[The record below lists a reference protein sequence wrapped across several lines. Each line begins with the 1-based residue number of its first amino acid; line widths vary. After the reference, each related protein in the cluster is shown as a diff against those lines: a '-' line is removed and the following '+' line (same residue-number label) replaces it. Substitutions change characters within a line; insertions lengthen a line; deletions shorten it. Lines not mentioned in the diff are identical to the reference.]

1 MVGHTLK
8 LRYYQRNAI
17 DALHNWFATRPVEEH
32 ALIAL
37 PTAAG
42 KTIIFSHFIKEVLA
56 KNPDARFLVMAHR
69 KELVSQAETKLKTV
83 WPNAPTGVLAAG
95 MKRFQH
101 DAQILIASR
110 DTLASPKRLEKVGK
124 FDYMIIDEAHNVPP
138 NSFTRYKKII
148 DTLSARQPMKVMGC
162 TATPYRMG
170 QGYIYGD
177 RKDHFFKDI
186 AYSVSIPELIQAG
199 YLSRLSAFAVND
211 DAIID
216 ASKVSLKFKNGD
228 FREKE
233 LEDVAMVDETIIE
246 VINDWIDN
254 AYTKGRTASVFFCVS
269 VLHAA
274 KMTQYLQQYNIKAE
288 LITGETPN
296 DKRDQI
302 LQDFED
308 GKIHALC
315 NVGVLTEGWD
325 APRTDC
331 IALLRPTQSIG
342 LYVQM
347 CGRGM
352 RIHDDKDNCLLLDYG
367 ENVARHGCLDEV
379 EPGDT
384 LPGRYKP
391 KICASCNAI
400 NSPSAK
406 ECVECGQKFEASKTN
421 VLWTKKE
428 REVARR
434 TKAEKQAVLSDERK
448 ASVPKRKTVT
458 DVYAAVTKSKNGAD
472 YCQVVFTIKDEF
484 FSKKMPLMFGHPTA
498 HNMAVRKWKK
508 ITPKWGSPTQPWMAA
523 ELIKNGAFDSIS
535 EIIVQKQGK
544 YENVVGVKT
553 KDGTEISL

>member
-1 MVGHTLK
+1 LN

-17 DALHNWFATRPVEEH
+17 DALHKWFEAKPEGP
-32 ALIAL
+32 ALISL
-37 PTAAG
+37 PTASG
-42 KTIIFSHFIKEVLA
+42 KTIIFSHFIKEVFN
-56 KNPDARFLVMAHR
+56 KNPNARFLIMAHR
-69 KELVSQAETKLKTV
+69 KELVAQAESKLKSV
-83 WPNAPTGVLAAG
+83 WSTAPVGVLAAG

-101 DAQILIASR
+101 NAQILIASR

-138 NSFTRYKKII
+138 SSLTRYKKII
-148 DTLSARQPMKVMGC
+148 DTLSKRQSMKVMGC

-170 QGYIYGD
+170 QGYIYGK
-177 RKDHFFKDI
+177 RKDHFFKGL

-199 YLSRLSAFAVND
+199 YLCRLSAFAVNEK
-211 DAIID
+211 AIID
-216 ASKVSLKFKNGD
+216 AGQVSLKFKNGD
-228 FREKE
+228 FKEKE
-233 LEDVAMVDETIIE
+233 LESVAMVDETIIE

-269 VLHAA
+269 VLHAH
-274 KMTQYLQQYNIKAE
+274 KMTQYLQQYGINAAVV
-288 LITGETPN
+288 TGETPN
-296 DKRDQI
+296 PERDKI
-302 LQDFED
+302 LADFEL

-352 RIHDDKDNCLLLDYG
+352 RLHNKKDNCLLLDYG
-367 ENVARHGCLDEV
+367 ENIARHGCLDEV
-379 EPGDT
+379 EPGEK
-384 LPGRYKP
+384 LPGKYHP

-400 NSPSAK
+400 NSPFAK
-406 ECVECGQKFEASKTN
+406 KCIECDQIFESNQSK

-448 ASVPKRKTVT
+448 ASIPKNKPIT
-458 DVYAAVTKSKNGAD
+458 DIYASVVVSKNGSE
-472 YCQVVFTIKDEF
+472 YCQVIFTIKDEF
-484 FSKKMPLMFGHPTA
+484 FPKKMPLMFGHPTA

-508 ITPKWGSPTQPWMAA
+508 ITTKWGSPSQPWMAA
-523 ELIKNGAFDSIS
+523 ELINNGAFDTIQEVVLRTEGS
-535 EIIVQKQGK
+535 
-544 YENVVGVKT
+544 YENIIGIRNKEN
-553 KDGTEISL
+553 KLIKL

>member
-1 MVGHTLK
+1 MN
-8 LRYYQRNAI
+8 LRYYQRNAVE
-17 DALHNWFATRPVEEH
+17 ALHSWFDTRPKDPT
-32 ALIAL
+32 LIVL

-42 KTIIFSHFIKEVLA
+42 KTIIFSHFIKEVFD
-56 KNPDARFLVMAHR
+56 KNPKARFLIMAHR
-69 KELVSQAETKLKTV
+69 KELVSQAEKKLKTV

-148 DTLSARQPMKVMGC
+148 DTLSARQTMKVMGC

-186 AYSVSIPELIQAG
+186 AYSVSIPELIQED

-211 DAIID
+211 SAIID
-216 ASKVSLKFKNGD
+216 ASKVSLKFKGGD

-233 LEDVAMVDETIIE
+233 LEDIAMVDETIIE
-246 VINDWIDN
+246 VISDWIDN

-269 VLHAA
+269 VLHAQ
-274 KMTQYLQQYNIKAE
+274 KMTHYLQQHGISAAV
-288 LITGETPN
+288 ITGETPN
-296 DKRDQI
+296 LERDKI
-302 LQDFED
+302 LADFESS
-308 GKIHALC
+308 KIHALC

-352 RIHDDKDNCLLLDYG
+352 RLHDDKENCLLLDYG

-379 EPGDT
+379 RPGES

-406 ECVECGQKFEASKTN
+406 ECIECGQVFESLKSK

-448 ASVPKRKTVT
+448 ASIPKTKPVT
-458 DVYAAVTKSKNGAD
+458 DIYATVTKSRNGSD
-472 YCQVVFTIKDEF
+472 YCQVIFTIKDEF
-484 FSKKMPLMFGHPTA
+484 FSRKMPLMFGHPTA

-508 ITPKWGSPTQPWMAA
+508 ITTKWGSPSQPWMAVD
-523 ELIKNGAFDSIS
+523 LINGGAFDSIS

-544 YENVVGVKT
+544 YENVVGIKT

>member
-1 MVGHTLK
+1 LK

-17 DALHNWFATRPVEEH
+17 DALHSWFDTKPEDP

-42 KTIIFSHFIKEVLA
+42 KTIIFSHFIKEVFH
-56 KNPDARFLVMAHR
+56 KNPKARFLIMAHR
-69 KELVSQAETKLKTV
+69 KELVAQAESKLKSV
-83 WPNAPTGVLAAG
+83 WPDAPVGVLAAG

-101 DAQILIASR
+101 NAQILVASR

-138 NSFTRYKKII
+138 SSLTRYKKII
-148 DTLSARQPMKVMGC
+148 DTLSERQSMKVMGC

-170 QGYIYGD
+170 QGYIYGN
-177 RKDHFFKDI
+177 RKDHFFKGL

-199 YLSRLSAFAVND
+199 YLCRLSAFAVND
-211 DAIID
+211 NAIID
-216 ASKVSLKFKNGD
+216 AGKVSLKFKGGD

-233 LEDVAMVDETIIE
+233 LEDIAMVDETIIE
-246 VINDWIDN
+246 VISDWIDN

-269 VLHAA
+269 VLHAQ
-274 KMTQYLQQYNIKAE
+274 KMTQYLQQHGISAAVV
-288 LITGETPN
+288 TGETPN
-296 DKRDQI
+296 QERDKI
-302 LQDFED
+302 LADFES

-352 RIHDDKDNCLLLDYG
+352 RLHDDKENCLLLDYG

-379 EPGDT
+379 EPGES

-406 ECVECGQKFEASKTN
+406 ECIECGQVFESTQSK

-448 ASVPKRKTVT
+448 ASVPKNKPIT
-458 DVYAAVTKSKNGAD
+458 DIYASVVKSKNGSE
-472 YCQVVFTIKDEF
+472 YCQVVFTVKDEF
-484 FSKKMPLMFGHPTA
+484 FPKKMPLMFGHPTA
-498 HNMAVRKWKK
+498 HKMAVRKWKK
-508 ITPKWGSPTQPWMAA
+508 ITTKWGSPSQPWMAA
-523 ELIKNGAFDSIS
+523 ELINSGAFDTIS

-544 YENVVGVKT
+544 YENVVGIKT
-553 KDGTEISL
+553 KQNEDIDL

>member
-1 MVGHTLK
+1 MK
-8 LRYYQRNAI
+8 LRYYQRDAI
-17 DALHNWFATRPVEEH
+17 DALHHWFDTKPEDP

-42 KTIIFSHFIKEVLA
+42 KTIIFSHFIKEVFH
-56 KNPDARFLVMAHR
+56 KNPKARFLIMAHR
-69 KELVSQAETKLKTV
+69 KELVAQAESKLKSV
-83 WPNAPTGVLAAG
+83 WPDAPVGVLAAG

-101 DAQILIASR
+101 NAQILVASR

-138 NSFTRYKKII
+138 SSLTRYKKII
-148 DTLSARQPMKVMGC
+148 DTLSERQSMKVMGC

-170 QGYIYGD
+170 QGYIYGN
-177 RKDHFFKDI
+177 RKDHFFKGL

-199 YLSRLSAFAVND
+199 YLCRLSAFAVND
-211 DAIID
+211 NAIID
-216 ASKVSLKFKNGD
+216 AGKVSLKFKGGD

-233 LEDVAMVDETIIE
+233 LEDIAMVDETIIE
-246 VINDWIDN
+246 VISDWIDN

-269 VLHAA
+269 VLHAQ
-274 KMTQYLQQYNIKAE
+274 KMTQYLKQHGINAAVV
-288 LITGETPN
+288 TGETPN
-296 DKRDQI
+296 QDRDKI
-302 LQDFED
+302 LADFES
-308 GKIHALC
+308 GKLHALC

-331 IALLRPTQSIG
+331 IALLRPTQSVG

-352 RIHDDKDNCLLLDYG
+352 RLHDNKENCLLLDYG

-379 EPGDT
+379 EPGES

-406 ECVECGQKFEASKTN
+406 ECIECGQVFESTQSK

-434 TKAEKQAVLSDERK
+434 TKADRQAVLSDERK
-448 ASVPKRKTVT
+448 ASAPKNKPIT
-458 DVYAAVTKSKNGAD
+458 DIYASVVKSKNGSE
-472 YCQVVFTIKDEF
+472 YCQVTFTVKDEF
-484 FSKKMPLMFGHPTA
+484 FPKKMPLMFGHPTA
-498 HNMAVRKWKK
+498 HSMAVRKWKK
-508 ITPKWGSPTQPWMAA
+508 ITTKWGSPSQPWMAA
-523 ELIKNGAFDSIS
+523 ELINSGAFDTIS

-544 YENVVGVKT
+544 YENVVGIKT
-553 KDGTEISL
+553 KQNEDITL

>member
-1 MVGHTLK
+1 LK

-17 DALHNWFATRPVEEH
+17 DALHSWFDTKPEEP

-42 KTIIFSHFIKEVLA
+42 KTIIFSHFIKEVFH
-56 KNPDARFLVMAHR
+56 KNPKARFLIMAHR
-69 KELVSQAETKLKTV
+69 KELVAQAESKLKSV
-83 WPNAPTGVLAAG
+83 WPDAPVGVLAAG

-101 DAQILIASR
+101 NAQILVASR

-138 NSFTRYKKII
+138 SSLTRYKKII
-148 DTLSARQPMKVMGC
+148 DTLSERQSMKVMGC

-170 QGYIYGD
+170 QGYIYGN
-177 RKDHFFKDI
+177 RKDHFFKGL

-199 YLSRLSAFAVND
+199 YLCRLSAFAVND
-211 DAIID
+211 NAIID
-216 ASKVSLKFKNGD
+216 AGKVSLKFKGGD

-233 LEDVAMVDETIIE
+233 LEDIAMVDETIIE
-246 VINDWIDN
+246 VISDWIDN

-269 VLHAA
+269 VLHAQ
-274 KMTQYLQQYNIKAE
+274 KMTQYLKQHGINAAVV
-288 LITGETPN
+288 TGETPN
-296 DKRDQI
+296 QDRDKI
-302 LQDFED
+302 LADFES
-308 GKIHALC
+308 GKLHALC

-331 IALLRPTQSIG
+331 IALLRPTQSVG

-352 RIHDDKDNCLLLDYG
+352 RLHDNKENCLLLDYG

-379 EPGDT
+379 EPGES

-406 ECVECGQKFEASKTN
+406 ECIECGQVFESTQSK

-434 TKAEKQAVLSDERK
+434 TKADRQAVLSDERK
-448 ASVPKRKTVT
+448 ASAPKNKPIT
-458 DVYAAVTKSKNGAD
+458 DIYASVVKSKNGSE
-472 YCQVVFTIKDEF
+472 YCQVVFTVEGEF
-484 FSKKMPLMFGHPTA
+484 FPKKMPLMFGHPTA

-508 ITPKWGSPTQPWMAA
+508 ITTKWGSPSQPWMAA
-523 ELIKNGAFDSIS
+523 ELINSGAFDTIS

-544 YENVVGVKT
+544 YENVVGIKT
-553 KDGTEISL
+553 KQNEDIDL

>member
-1 MVGHTLK
+1 MK

-17 DALHNWFATRPVEEH
+17 DALQSWFDTKPEEP

-42 KTIIFSHFIKEVLA
+42 KTIIFSHFIKEVFH
-56 KNPDARFLVMAHR
+56 KNPKARFLIMAHR
-69 KELVSQAETKLKTV
+69 KELVAQAESKLKSV
-83 WPNAPTGVLAAG
+83 WPDAPVGVLAAG

-101 DAQILIASR
+101 NAQILVASR

-138 NSFTRYKKII
+138 SSLTRYKKII
-148 DTLSARQPMKVMGC
+148 DTLSERQSMKVMGC

-170 QGYIYGD
+170 QGYIYGN
-177 RKDHFFKDI
+177 RKDHFFKGL

-199 YLSRLSAFAVND
+199 YLCRLSAFAVND
-211 DAIID
+211 NAIID
-216 ASKVSLKFKNGD
+216 AGKVSLKFKGGD

-233 LEDVAMVDETIIE
+233 LEDIAMVDETIIE
-246 VINDWIDN
+246 VISDWIDN

-269 VLHAA
+269 VLHAQ
-274 KMTQYLQQYNIKAE
+274 KMTQYLKQHGINAAVV
-288 LITGETPN
+288 TGETPN
-296 DKRDQI
+296 QDRDKI
-302 LQDFED
+302 LADFES
-308 GKIHALC
+308 GKLHALC

-331 IALLRPTQSIG
+331 IALLRPTQSVG

-352 RIHDDKDNCLLLDYG
+352 RLHDNKENCLLLDYG

-379 EPGDT
+379 EPGES

-406 ECVECGQKFEASKTN
+406 ECIECGQVFESTQSK

-434 TKAEKQAVLSDERK
+434 TKADKQAVLSDERK
-448 ASVPKRKTVT
+448 ASAPKNKPIT
-458 DVYAAVTKSKNGAD
+458 DIHASVVKSKNGSE
-472 YCQVVFTIKDEF
+472 YCQVVFTVEGEF
-484 FSKKMPLMFGHPTA
+484 FPKKMPLMFGHPTA

-508 ITPKWGSPTQPWMAA
+508 ITTKWGSPSQPWMAA
-523 ELIKNGAFDSIS
+523 ELINSGAFDTIS

-544 YENVVGVKT
+544 YENVVGIKT
-553 KDGTEISL
+553 KQNEDIDL

>member
-1 MVGHTLK
+1 LK

-17 DALHNWFATRPVEEH
+17 DALHSWFDTRPEDPT
-32 ALIAL
+32 LIAL

-42 KTIIFSHFIKEVLA
+42 KTIIFSHFIKEVFN
-56 KNPDARFLVMAHR
+56 KNPKARFLIMAHR
-69 KELVSQAETKLKTV
+69 KELVAQAENKLKSV
-83 WPNAPTGVLAAG
+83 WPDAPVGVLAAG

-101 DAQILIASR
+101 NAQILVASR

-138 NSFTRYKKII
+138 SSLTRYKKII
-148 DTLSARQPMKVMGC
+148 DTLSERQAMKVMGC

-170 QGYIYGD
+170 QGYIYGK
-177 RKDHFFKDI
+177 RKDHFFKGL

-199 YLSRLSAFAVND
+199 YLCRLSAFAVND
-211 DAIID
+211 NAIID

-233 LEDVAMVDETIIE
+233 LEDIAMVDETIIE

-269 VLHAA
+269 VLHAT

-302 LQDFED
+302 LRDFED

-352 RIHDDKDNCLLLDYG
+352 RLHDDKDNCLLLDYG

-379 EPGDT
+379 EPGES

-406 ECVECGQKFEASKTN
+406 ECIECGQ
-421 VLWTKKE
+421 
-428 REVARR
+428 
-434 TKAEKQAVLSDERK
+434 
-448 ASVPKRKTVT
+448 
-458 DVYAAVTKSKNGAD
+458 
-472 YCQVVFTIKDEF
+472 VF
-484 FSKKMPLMFGHPTA
+484 
-498 HNMAVRKWKK
+498 
-508 ITPKWGSPTQPWMAA
+508 
-523 ELIKNGAFDSIS
+523 
-535 EIIVQKQGK
+535 
-544 YENVVGVKT
+544 
-553 KDGTEISL
+553 

>member
-1 MVGHTLK
+1 MK

-17 DALHNWFATRPVEEH
+17 DALHSWFDTKPEDP

-42 KTIIFSHFIKEVLA
+42 KTIIFSHFIKEVFH
-56 KNPDARFLVMAHR
+56 KNPKARFLIMAHR
-69 KELVSQAETKLKTV
+69 KELVAQAESKLKSV
-83 WPNAPTGVLAAG
+83 WPDAPVGVLAAG

-101 DAQILIASR
+101 NAQILVASR

-138 NSFTRYKKII
+138 SSLTRYKKII
-148 DTLSARQPMKVMGC
+148 DTLSERQSMKVMGC

-170 QGYIYGD
+170 QGYIYGK
-177 RKDHFFKDI
+177 RKDHFFKGL

-199 YLSRLSAFAVND
+199 YLCRLSAFAVND
-211 DAIID
+211 NAIID
-216 ASKVSLKFKNGD
+216 AGKVSLKFKGGD

-233 LEDVAMVDETIIE
+233 LEDIAMVDETIIE
-246 VINDWIDN
+246 VISDWIDN

-269 VLHAA
+269 VLHAQ
-274 KMTQYLQQYNIKAE
+274 KMTQYLQQHGISAAVV
-288 LITGETPN
+288 TGETPN
-296 DKRDQI
+296 QERDKI
-302 LQDFED
+302 LADFES

-352 RIHDDKDNCLLLDYG
+352 RLHDDKENCLLLDYG

-379 EPGDT
+379 EPGES

-406 ECVECGQKFEASKTN
+406 ECIECGQVFESTQSK

-448 ASVPKRKTVT
+448 ASVPKNKPIT
-458 DVYAAVTKSKNGAD
+458 DIYASVVKSKNGSE
-472 YCQVVFTIKDEF
+472 YCQVVFTVKDEF
-484 FSKKMPLMFGHPTA
+484 FPKKMPLMFGHPTA
-498 HNMAVRKWKK
+498 HKMAVRKWKK
-508 ITPKWGSPTQPWMAA
+508 ITTKWGSPSQPWMAA
-523 ELIKNGAFDSIS
+523 ELINSGAFDTIS

-544 YENVVGVKT
+544 YENVVGIKT
-553 KDGTEISL
+553 KQNEDIDL

>member
-1 MVGHTLK
+1 LK

-17 DALHNWFATRPVEEH
+17 DALHSWFDTKPEDP

-42 KTIIFSHFIKEVLA
+42 KTIIFSHFIKEVFH
-56 KNPDARFLVMAHR
+56 KNPKARFLIMAHR
-69 KELVSQAETKLKTV
+69 KELVAQAESKLKSV
-83 WPNAPTGVLAAG
+83 WPDAPVGVLAAG

-101 DAQILIASR
+101 NAQILVASR

-138 NSFTRYKKII
+138 SSLTRYKKII
-148 DTLSARQPMKVMGC
+148 DTLSERQSMKVMGC

-170 QGYIYGD
+170 QGYIYGK
-177 RKDHFFKDI
+177 RKDHFFKGL

-199 YLSRLSAFAVND
+199 YLCRLSAFAVND
-211 DAIID
+211 NAIID
-216 ASKVSLKFKNGD
+216 AGKVSLKFKGGD

-233 LEDVAMVDETIIE
+233 LEDIAMVDETIIE
-246 VINDWIDN
+246 VISDWIDN

-269 VLHAA
+269 VLHAQ
-274 KMTQYLQQYNIKAE
+274 KMTQYLQQHGISAAVV
-288 LITGETPN
+288 TGETPN
-296 DKRDQI
+296 QERDKI
-302 LQDFED
+302 LADFES

-352 RIHDDKDNCLLLDYG
+352 RLHDDKENCLLLDYG

-379 EPGDT
+379 EPGES

-406 ECVECGQKFEASKTN
+406 ECIECGQVFESTQSK

-448 ASVPKRKTVT
+448 ASVPKNKPIT
-458 DVYAAVTKSKNGAD
+458 DIYASVVKSKNGSE
-472 YCQVVFTIKDEF
+472 YCQVVFTVKDEF
-484 FSKKMPLMFGHPTA
+484 FPKKMPLMFGHPTA
-498 HNMAVRKWKK
+498 HKMAVRKWKK
-508 ITPKWGSPTQPWMAA
+508 ITTKWGSPSQPWMAA
-523 ELIKNGAFDSIS
+523 ELINSGAFDTIS

-544 YENVVGVKT
+544 YENVVGIKT
-553 KDGTEISL
+553 KQNEDIDL

>member
-1 MVGHTLK
+1 MK

-17 DALHNWFATRPVEEH
+17 DALHSWFDTKPEEP

-42 KTIIFSHFIKEVLA
+42 KTIIFSHFIKEVFN
-56 KNPDARFLVMAHR
+56 KNPKARFLIMAHR
-69 KELVSQAETKLKTV
+69 KELVAQAESKLKSV
-83 WPNAPTGVLAAG
+83 WPDAPVGVLAAG

-101 DAQILIASR
+101 NAQILVASR

-138 NSFTRYKKII
+138 SSLTRYKKII
-148 DTLSARQPMKVMGC
+148 DTLSERQSMKVMGC

-170 QGYIYGD
+170 QGYIYGN
-177 RKDHFFKDI
+177 RKDHFFKGL

-199 YLSRLSAFAVND
+199 YLCRLSAFAVND
-211 DAIID
+211 NAIID
-216 ASKVSLKFKNGD
+216 AGKVSLKFKGGD

-233 LEDVAMVDETIIE
+233 LEDIAMVDETIIE
-246 VINDWIDN
+246 VISDWIDN

-269 VLHAA
+269 VLHAQ
-274 KMTQYLQQYNIKAE
+274 KMTQYLKQHGINAAVV
-288 LITGETPN
+288 TGETPN
-296 DKRDQI
+296 QDRDKI
-302 LQDFED
+302 LADFES
-308 GKIHALC
+308 GKLHALC

-331 IALLRPTQSIG
+331 IALLRPTQSVG

-352 RIHDDKDNCLLLDYG
+352 RLHDNKENCLLLDYG

-379 EPGDT
+379 EPGES

-406 ECVECGQKFEASKTN
+406 ECIECGQVFESTQSK

-448 ASVPKRKTVT
+448 ASAPKNKPIT
-458 DVYAAVTKSKNGAD
+458 DIHASVVKSKNGSE
-472 YCQVVFTIKDEF
+472 YCQVVFTVEGEF
-484 FSKKMPLMFGHPTA
+484 FPKKMPLMFGHPTA

-508 ITPKWGSPTQPWMAA
+508 ITTKWGSPSQPWMAA
-523 ELIKNGAFDSIS
+523 ELINSGAFDTIS

-544 YENVVGVKT
+544 YENVVGIKT
-553 KDGTEISL
+553 KQNEDIDL

>member
-1 MVGHTLK
+1 MK
-8 LRYYQRNAI
+8 LRYYQRDAI
-17 DALHNWFATRPVEEH
+17 DALHHWFDTKPEDP

-42 KTIIFSHFIKEVLA
+42 KTIIFSHFIKEVFH
-56 KNPDARFLVMAHR
+56 KNPKARFLIMAHR
-69 KELVSQAETKLKTV
+69 KELVAQAESKLKSV
-83 WPNAPTGVLAAG
+83 WPDAPVGVLAAG

-101 DAQILIASR
+101 NAQILVASR

-138 NSFTRYKKII
+138 SSLTRYKKII
-148 DTLSARQPMKVMGC
+148 DTLSERQSMKVMGC

-170 QGYIYGD
+170 QGYIYGN
-177 RKDHFFKDI
+177 RKDHFFKGL

-199 YLSRLSAFAVND
+199 YLCRLSAFAVND
-211 DAIID
+211 NAIID
-216 ASKVSLKFKNGD
+216 AGKVSLKFKGGD

-233 LEDVAMVDETIIE
+233 LEDIAMVDETIIE
-246 VINDWIDN
+246 VISDWIDN

-269 VLHAA
+269 VLHAQ
-274 KMTQYLQQYNIKAE
+274 KMTQYLKQHGINAAVV
-288 LITGETPN
+288 TGETPN
-296 DKRDQI
+296 QDRDKI
-302 LQDFED
+302 LADFES
-308 GKIHALC
+308 GKLHALC

-331 IALLRPTQSIG
+331 IALLRPTQSVG

-352 RIHDDKDNCLLLDYG
+352 RLHDNKENCLLLDYG

-379 EPGDT
+379 EPGES

-406 ECVECGQKFEASKTN
+406 ECIECGQVFESTQSK

-434 TKAEKQAVLSDERK
+434 TKADRQAVLSDERK
-448 ASVPKRKTVT
+448 ASAPKNKPIT
-458 DVYAAVTKSKNGAD
+458 DIYASVVKSKNGSE
-472 YCQVVFTIKDEF
+472 YCQVVFTVEGEF
-484 FSKKMPLMFGHPTA
+484 FPKKMPLMFGHPTA
-498 HNMAVRKWKK
+498 HSMAVRKWKK
-508 ITPKWGSPTQPWMAA
+508 ITTKWGSPSQPWMAA
-523 ELIKNGAFDSIS
+523 ELINSGAFDTIS

-544 YENVVGVKT
+544 YENVVGIKT
-553 KDGTEISL
+553 KQNEDITL

>member
-1 MVGHTLK
+1 LK

-17 DALHNWFATRPVEEH
+17 DALHSWFDTKPEDP

-42 KTIIFSHFIKEVLA
+42 KTIIFSHFIKEVFH
-56 KNPDARFLVMAHR
+56 KNPKARFLIMAHR
-69 KELVSQAETKLKTV
+69 KELVAQAESKLKSV
-83 WPNAPTGVLAAG
+83 WPDAPVGVLAAG

-101 DAQILIASR
+101 NAQILVASR

-138 NSFTRYKKII
+138 SSLTRYKKII
-148 DTLSARQPMKVMGC
+148 DTLSERQSMKVMGC

-170 QGYIYGD
+170 QGYIYGN
-177 RKDHFFKDI
+177 RKDHFFKGL

-199 YLSRLSAFAVND
+199 YLCRLSAFAVND
-211 DAIID
+211 NAIID
-216 ASKVSLKFKNGD
+216 AGKVSLKFKGGD

-233 LEDVAMVDETIIE
+233 LEDIAMVDETIIE
-246 VINDWIDN
+246 VISDWIDN

-269 VLHAA
+269 VLHAQ
-274 KMTQYLQQYNIKAE
+274 KMTQYLKQHGINAAVV
-288 LITGETPN
+288 TGETPN
-296 DKRDQI
+296 QDRDKI
-302 LQDFED
+302 LADFES
-308 GKIHALC
+308 GKLHALC

-331 IALLRPTQSIG
+331 IALLRPTQSVG

-352 RIHDDKDNCLLLDYG
+352 RLHDNKENCLLLDYG

-379 EPGDT
+379 EPGES

-406 ECVECGQKFEASKTN
+406 ECIECGQVFESTQSK

-434 TKAEKQAVLSDERK
+434 TKADRQAVLSDERK
-448 ASVPKRKTVT
+448 ASAPKNKPIT
-458 DVYAAVTKSKNGAD
+458 DIYASVVKSKNGSE
-472 YCQVVFTIKDEF
+472 YCQVVFTVKDEF
-484 FSKKMPLMFGHPTA
+484 FPKKMPLMFGHPTA

-508 ITPKWGSPTQPWMAA
+508 ITTKWGSPSQPWMAA
-523 ELIKNGAFDSIS
+523 ELINSGAFDTIS

-544 YENVVGVKT
+544 YENVVGIKT
-553 KDGTEISL
+553 KQNEDIDL

>member
-1 MVGHTLK
+1 MK

-17 DALHNWFATRPVEEH
+17 DALHSWFDTKPEEP

-42 KTIIFSHFIKEVLA
+42 KTIIFSHFIKEVFH
-56 KNPDARFLVMAHR
+56 KNPKARFLIMAHR
-69 KELVSQAETKLKTV
+69 KELVAQAESKLKSV
-83 WPNAPTGVLAAG
+83 WPDAPVGVLAAG

-101 DAQILIASR
+101 NAQILVASR

-138 NSFTRYKKII
+138 SSLTRYKKII
-148 DTLSARQPMKVMGC
+148 DTLSERQSMKVMGC

-170 QGYIYGD
+170 QGYIYGN
-177 RKDHFFKDI
+177 RKDHFFKGL

-199 YLSRLSAFAVND
+199 YLCRLSAFAVND
-211 DAIID
+211 NAIID
-216 ASKVSLKFKNGD
+216 ASKVSLKFKGGD

-233 LEDVAMVDETIIE
+233 LEDIAMVDETIIE
-246 VINDWIDN
+246 VISDWIDN

-269 VLHAA
+269 VLHAQ
-274 KMTQYLQQYNIKAE
+274 KMTQYLKQHGINAAVV
-288 LITGETPN
+288 TGETPN
-296 DKRDQI
+296 QDRDKI
-302 LQDFED
+302 LADFES
-308 GKIHALC
+308 GKLHALC

-331 IALLRPTQSIG
+331 IALLRPTQSVG

-352 RIHDDKDNCLLLDYG
+352 RLHDNKENCLLLDYG

-379 EPGDT
+379 EPGES

-406 ECVECGQKFEASKTN
+406 ECIECGQVFESTQSK

-434 TKAEKQAVLSDERK
+434 TKADKQAVLSDERK
-448 ASVPKRKTVT
+448 ASAPKNKPIT
-458 DVYAAVTKSKNGAD
+458 DIYASVVKSKNGSE
-472 YCQVVFTIKDEF
+472 YCQVVFTVEGEF
-484 FSKKMPLMFGHPTA
+484 FPKKMPLMFGHPTA

-508 ITPKWGSPTQPWMAA
+508 ITTKWGSPSQPWMAA
-523 ELIKNGAFDSIS
+523 ELINSGAFDTIS

-544 YENVVGVKT
+544 YENVVGIKT
-553 KDGTEISL
+553 KQNEDIDL

>member
-1 MVGHTLK
+1 MK

-17 DALHNWFATRPVEEH
+17 DALHSWFDTKPEEP

-42 KTIIFSHFIKEVLA
+42 KTIIFSHFIKEVFH
-56 KNPDARFLVMAHR
+56 KNPKARFLIMAHR
-69 KELVSQAETKLKTV
+69 KELVAQAESKLKSV
-83 WPNAPTGVLAAG
+83 WPDAPVGVLAAG

-101 DAQILIASR
+101 NAQILVASR

-138 NSFTRYKKII
+138 SSLTRYKKII
-148 DTLSARQPMKVMGC
+148 DTLSERQSMKVMGC

-170 QGYIYGD
+170 QGYIYGN
-177 RKDHFFKDI
+177 RKDHFFKGL

-199 YLSRLSAFAVND
+199 YLCRLSAFAVND
-211 DAIID
+211 NAIID
-216 ASKVSLKFKNGD
+216 AGKVSLKFKGGD

-233 LEDVAMVDETIIE
+233 LEDIAMVDETIIE
-246 VINDWIDN
+246 VISDWIDN

-269 VLHAA
+269 VLHAQ
-274 KMTQYLQQYNIKAE
+274 KMTQYLKQHGINAAVV
-288 LITGETPN
+288 TGETPN
-296 DKRDQI
+296 QDRDKI
-302 LQDFED
+302 LADFES
-308 GKIHALC
+308 GKLHALC

-331 IALLRPTQSIG
+331 IALLRPTQSVG

-352 RIHDDKDNCLLLDYG
+352 RLHDNKENCLLLDYG

-379 EPGDT
+379 EPGES

-406 ECVECGQKFEASKTN
+406 ECIECGQVFESTQSK

-434 TKAEKQAVLSDERK
+434 TKADRQAVLSDERK
-448 ASVPKRKTVT
+448 ASAPKNKPIT
-458 DVYAAVTKSKNGAD
+458 DIYASVVKSKNGSE
-472 YCQVVFTIKDEF
+472 YCQVVFTVEGEF
-484 FSKKMPLMFGHPTA
+484 FPKKMPLMFGHPTA

-508 ITPKWGSPTQPWMAA
+508 ITTKWGSPSQPWMAA
-523 ELIKNGAFDSIS
+523 ELINSGAFDTIS

-544 YENVVGVKT
+544 YENVVGIKT
-553 KDGTEISL
+553 KQNEDIDL

>member
-1 MVGHTLK
+1 MK

-17 DALHNWFATRPVEEH
+17 DALHSWFDTKPEEP

-42 KTIIFSHFIKEVLA
+42 KTIIFSHFIKEVFH
-56 KNPDARFLVMAHR
+56 KNPKARFLIMAHR
-69 KELVSQAETKLKTV
+69 KELVAQAESKLKSV
-83 WPNAPTGVLAAG
+83 WPDAPVGVLAAG

-101 DAQILIASR
+101 NAQILVASR
-110 DTLASPKRLEKVGK
+110 DTLASSKRLEKVGK

-138 NSFTRYKKII
+138 SSLTRYKKII
-148 DTLSARQPMKVMGC
+148 DTLSERQSMKVMGC

-170 QGYIYGD
+170 QGYIYGN
-177 RKDHFFKDI
+177 RKDHFFKGL

-199 YLSRLSAFAVND
+199 YLCRLSAFAVND
-211 DAIID
+211 NAIID
-216 ASKVSLKFKNGD
+216 AGKVSLKFKGGD

-233 LEDVAMVDETIIE
+233 LEDIAMVDETIIE
-246 VINDWIDN
+246 VISDWIDN

-269 VLHAA
+269 VLHAQ
-274 KMTQYLQQYNIKAE
+274 KMTQYLKQHGINAAVV
-288 LITGETPN
+288 TGETPN
-296 DKRDQI
+296 QDRDKI
-302 LQDFED
+302 LADFES
-308 GKIHALC
+308 GKLHALC

-331 IALLRPTQSIG
+331 IALLRPTQSVG

-352 RIHDDKDNCLLLDYG
+352 RLHDNKENCLLLDYG

-379 EPGDT
+379 EPGES

-406 ECVECGQKFEASKTN
+406 ECIECGQVFESTQSK

-434 TKAEKQAVLSDERK
+434 TKADKQAVLSDERK
-448 ASVPKRKTVT
+448 ASAPKNKPIT
-458 DVYAAVTKSKNGAD
+458 DIYASVVKSKNGSE
-472 YCQVVFTIKDEF
+472 YCQVVFTVEGEF
-484 FSKKMPLMFGHPTA
+484 FPKKMSLMFGHPTA

-508 ITPKWGSPTQPWMAA
+508 ITTKWGSPSQPWMAA
-523 ELIKNGAFDSIS
+523 ELINSGAFDTIS

-544 YENVVGVKT
+544 YENVVGIKT
-553 KDGTEISL
+553 KQNENIDL

>member
-1 MVGHTLK
+1 MK

-17 DALHNWFATRPVEEH
+17 DALHSWFDTKPEDP

-42 KTIIFSHFIKEVLA
+42 KTIIFSHFIKEVFH
-56 KNPDARFLVMAHR
+56 KNPKARFLIMAHR
-69 KELVSQAETKLKTV
+69 KELVAQAESKLKSV
-83 WPNAPTGVLAAG
+83 WPDAPVGVLAAG

-101 DAQILIASR
+101 NAQILVASR

-138 NSFTRYKKII
+138 SSLTRYKKII
-148 DTLSARQPMKVMGC
+148 DTLSERQSMKVMGC

-170 QGYIYGD
+170 QGYIYGN
-177 RKDHFFKDI
+177 RKDHFFKGL

-199 YLSRLSAFAVND
+199 YLCRLSAFAVND
-211 DAIID
+211 NAIID
-216 ASKVSLKFKNGD
+216 AGKVSLKFKGGD

-233 LEDVAMVDETIIE
+233 LEDIAMVDETIIE
-246 VINDWIDN
+246 VISDWIDN

-269 VLHAA
+269 VLHAQ
-274 KMTQYLQQYNIKAE
+274 KMTQYLKQHGINAAVV
-288 LITGETPN
+288 TGETPN
-296 DKRDQI
+296 QDRDKI
-302 LQDFED
+302 LADFES
-308 GKIHALC
+308 GKLHALC

-331 IALLRPTQSIG
+331 IALLRPTQSVG

-352 RIHDDKDNCLLLDYG
+352 RLHDNKENCLLLDYG

-379 EPGDT
+379 EPGES

-406 ECVECGQKFEASKTN
+406 ECIECGQVFESTQSK

-434 TKAEKQAVLSDERK
+434 TKADKQAVLSDERK
-448 ASVPKRKTVT
+448 ASAPKNKPIT
-458 DVYAAVTKSKNGAD
+458 DIYASVVKSKNGSE
-472 YCQVVFTIKDEF
+472 YCQVVFTVKDEF
-484 FSKKMPLMFGHPTA
+484 FPKKMPLMFGHPTA

-508 ITPKWGSPTQPWMAA
+508 ITTKWGSPSQPWMAA
-523 ELIKNGAFDSIS
+523 ELINSGAFDTIS

-544 YENVVGVKT
+544 YENVVGIKT
-553 KDGTEISL
+553 KQNEDIDL

>member
-1 MVGHTLK
+1 MK

-17 DALHNWFATRPVEEH
+17 DALHSWFDTRPEDPT
-32 ALIAL
+32 LIAL

-42 KTIIFSHFIKEVLA
+42 KTIIFSHFIKEVFS
-56 KNPDARFLVMAHR
+56 KNPKARFLIMAHR
-69 KELVSQAETKLKTV
+69 KELVAQAESKLKSV
-83 WPNAPTGVLAAG
+83 WPDAPVGVLAAG

-101 DAQILIASR
+101 NAQILVASR

-138 NSFTRYKKII
+138 SSLTRYKKII
-148 DTLSARQPMKVMGC
+148 DTLSERQSMKVMGC

-170 QGYIYGD
+170 QGYIYGK
-177 RKDHFFKDI
+177 RKDHFFKGL

-199 YLSRLSAFAVND
+199 YLCRLSAFAVND
-211 DAIID
+211 NAIID
-216 ASKVSLKFKNGD
+216 AGKVSLKFKGGD

-233 LEDVAMVDETIIE
+233 LEDIAMVDETIIE
-246 VINDWIDN
+246 VISDWIDN

-269 VLHAA
+269 VLHAQ
-274 KMTQYLQQYNIKAE
+274 KMTQYLQQHGISAAVV
-288 LITGETPN
+288 TGETPN
-296 DKRDQI
+296 QERDKI
-302 LQDFED
+302 LADFES

-331 IALLRPTQSIG
+331 IALLRPTQSVG

-352 RIHDDKDNCLLLDYG
+352 RLHDDKENCLLLDYG

-379 EPGDT
+379 EPGES

-406 ECVECGQKFEASKTN
+406 ECIECGQVFESTQSK

-428 REVARR
+428 REVAKR
-434 TKAEKQAVLSDERK
+434 TKAERQAVLSDEKK
-448 ASVPKRKTVT
+448 ASPPKNKTIT
-458 DVYAAVTKSKNGAD
+458 DIFASVVKSKNGSE
-472 YCQVVFTIKDEF
+472 YCQVVFTVKDEF
-484 FSKKMPLMFGHPTA
+484 FPKKMPLMFGHPTA

-508 ITPKWGSPTQPWMAA
+508 ITTKWGSPSQPWMAA
-523 ELIKNGAFDSIS
+523 ELINSGAFDTIS

-544 YENVVGVKT
+544 YENVVGIKT
-553 KDGTEISL
+553 KQNEDITL

>member
-1 MVGHTLK
+1 LN

-17 DALHNWFATRPVEEH
+17 DALHKWFEAKPEGP
-32 ALIAL
+32 ALISL
-37 PTAAG
+37 PTASG
-42 KTIIFSHFIKEVLA
+42 KTIIFSHFIKEVFN
-56 KNPDARFLVMAHR
+56 KNPNARFLIMAHR
-69 KELVSQAETKLKTV
+69 KELVAQAESKLKSV
-83 WPNAPTGVLAAG
+83 WSTAPVGVLAAG

-101 DAQILIASR
+101 NAQILIASR

-138 NSFTRYKKII
+138 SSLTRYKKII
-148 DTLSARQPMKVMGC
+148 DTLSKRQSMKVMGC

-170 QGYIYGD
+170 QGYIYGK
-177 RKDHFFKDI
+177 RKDHFFKGL

-199 YLSRLSAFAVND
+199 YLCRLSAFAVNEK
-211 DAIID
+211 AIID
-216 ASKVSLKFKNGD
+216 AGQVSLKFKNGD
-228 FREKE
+228 FKEKE
-233 LEDVAMVDETIIE
+233 LESVAMVDETIIE

-269 VLHAA
+269 VLHAH
-274 KMTQYLQQYNIKAE
+274 KMTQYLQQYGINAAVV
-288 LITGETPN
+288 TGETPN
-296 DKRDQI
+296 PERDKI
-302 LQDFED
+302 LADFEL

-352 RIHDDKDNCLLLDYG
+352 RLHNKKDNCLLLDYG
-367 ENVARHGCLDEV
+367 ENIARHGCLDEV
-379 EPGDT
+379 EPGEK
-384 LPGRYKP
+384 LPGKYHP

-400 NSPSAK
+400 NSPFAK
-406 ECVECGQKFEASKTN
+406 KCIECDQIFESNQSK

-448 ASVPKRKTVT
+448 ASIPKNKPIT
-458 DVYAAVTKSKNGAD
+458 DIYASVVVSKNGSE
-472 YCQVVFTIKDEF
+472 YCQVIFTIKDEF
-484 FSKKMPLMFGHPTA
+484 FPKKMPLMFGHPTA

-508 ITPKWGSPTQPWMAA
+508 ITTKWGSPSQPWMAA
-523 ELIKNGAFDSIS
+523 ELINNGAFDTIS

-544 YENVVGVKT
+544 YENVVGIKT
-553 KDGTEISL
+553 KQNENIDL

>member
-1 MVGHTLK
+1 LK

-17 DALHNWFATRPVEEH
+17 DALHSWFDTKPEEP

-42 KTIIFSHFIKEVLA
+42 KTIIFSHFIKEVFH
-56 KNPDARFLVMAHR
+56 KNPKARVLIMAHR
-69 KELVSQAETKLKTV
+69 KELVAQAESKLKSV
-83 WPNAPTGVLAAG
+83 WPDAPVGVLAAG

-101 DAQILIASR
+101 NAQILVASR

-138 NSFTRYKKII
+138 SSLTRYKKII
-148 DTLSARQPMKVMGC
+148 DTLSERQSMKVMGC

-170 QGYIYGD
+170 QGYIYGN
-177 RKDHFFKDI
+177 RKDHFFKGL

-199 YLSRLSAFAVND
+199 YLCRLSAFAVND
-211 DAIID
+211 NAIID
-216 ASKVSLKFKNGD
+216 AGKVSLKFKGGD

-233 LEDVAMVDETIIE
+233 LEDIAMVDETIIE
-246 VINDWIDN
+246 VISDWIDN

-269 VLHAA
+269 VLHAQ
-274 KMTQYLQQYNIKAE
+274 KMTQYLKQHGINAAVV
-288 LITGETPN
+288 TGETPN
-296 DKRDQI
+296 QDRDKI
-302 LQDFED
+302 LADFES
-308 GKIHALC
+308 GKLHALC

-331 IALLRPTQSIG
+331 IALLRPTQSVG

-352 RIHDDKDNCLLLDYG
+352 RLHDNKENCLLLDYG

-379 EPGDT
+379 EPGES

-406 ECVECGQKFEASKTN
+406 ECIECGQVFESTQSK

-448 ASVPKRKTVT
+448 ASAPKNKPIT
-458 DVYAAVTKSKNGAD
+458 DIYASVVKSKNGSE
-472 YCQVVFTIKDEF
+472 YCQVVFTVEGEF
-484 FSKKMPLMFGHPTA
+484 FPKKMPLMFGHPTA

-508 ITPKWGSPTQPWMAA
+508 ITTKWGSPSQPWMAA
-523 ELIKNGAFDSIS
+523 ELINSGAFDTIS

-544 YENVVGVKT
+544 YENVVGIKT
-553 KDGTEISL
+553 KQNENIDL

>member
-1 MVGHTLK
+1 MK

-17 DALHNWFATRPVEEH
+17 DALHSWFDTKPEDP

-42 KTIIFSHFIKEVLA
+42 KTIIFSHFIKEVFN
-56 KNPDARFLVMAHR
+56 KNPKARFLIMAHR
-69 KELVSQAETKLKTV
+69 KELVAQAESKLKSV
-83 WPNAPTGVLAAG
+83 WPDAPVGVLAAG

-101 DAQILIASR
+101 NAQILVASR

-138 NSFTRYKKII
+138 SSLTRYKKII
-148 DTLSARQPMKVMGC
+148 DTLSERQSMKVMGC

-170 QGYIYGD
+170 QGYIYGK
-177 RKDHFFKDI
+177 RKDHFFKGL

-199 YLSRLSAFAVND
+199 YLCRLSAFAVND
-211 DAIID
+211 NAIID
-216 ASKVSLKFKNGD
+216 AGKVSLKFKGGD

-233 LEDVAMVDETIIE
+233 LEDIAMVDETIIE
-246 VINDWIDN
+246 VISDWIDN

-269 VLHAA
+269 VLHAQ
-274 KMTQYLQQYNIKAE
+274 KMTQYLQQHGISAAVV
-288 LITGETPN
+288 TGETPN
-296 DKRDQI
+296 QERDKI
-302 LQDFED
+302 LADFES

-352 RIHDDKDNCLLLDYG
+352 RLHDDKENCLLLDYG

-379 EPGDT
+379 EPGES

-406 ECVECGQKFEASKTN
+406 ECIECGQVFESTQSK

-448 ASVPKRKTVT
+448 ASVPKNKPIT
-458 DVYAAVTKSKNGAD
+458 DIYASVVKSKNGSE
-472 YCQVVFTIKDEF
+472 YCQVVFTVKDEF
-484 FSKKMPLMFGHPTA
+484 FPKKMPLMFGHPTA

-508 ITPKWGSPTQPWMAA
+508 ITTKWGSPSQPWMAA
-523 ELIKNGAFDSIS
+523 ELINSGAFDTIS

-544 YENVVGVKT
+544 YENVVGIKT
-553 KDGTEISL
+553 KQNEDIDL